1 MIFRVL
7 ACAGVVASAPNI
19 VVFLTDDQD
28 QALGA
33 SFPTLGDATP
43 MPRTRKLLVERGATF
58 TGMMV
63 HTPICSP
70 SRAELLTGRLLHNLK
85 TTGGTLWQ
93 MHLDEERV
101 HNYTFAARIKAAAGY
116 RTGLFGK
123 YLNAMP
129 AAAPRASWDAWLAN
143 GGGSYVAPWQGGDE
157 DI

>member
-1 MIFRVL
+1 MSLVPWIFRVL

-43 MPRTRKLLVERGATF
+43 MPRTRELLVERGATF

-70 SRAELLTGRLLHNLK
+70 GACSTTSRRRAGRSGRCTWTRSAC
-85 TTGGTLWQ
+85 TTT
-93 MHLDEERV
+93 
-101 HNYTFAARIKAAAGY
+101 
-116 RTGLFGK
+116 
-123 YLNAMP
+123 
-129 AAAPRASWDAWLAN
+129 
-143 GGGSYVAPWQGGDE
+143 
-157 DI
+157 

>member
-58 TGMMV
+58 TGCLLY
-63 HTPICSP
+63 TSP
-70 SRAELLTGRLLHNLK
+70 SPRDKR
-85 TTGGTLWQ
+85 Q
-93 MHLDEERV
+93 SR
-101 HNYTFAARIKAAAGY
+101 
-116 RTGLFGK
+116 
-123 YLNAMP
+123 MP
-129 AAAPRASWDAWLAN
+129 SSA
-143 GGGSYVAPWQGGDE
+143 
-157 DI
+157 